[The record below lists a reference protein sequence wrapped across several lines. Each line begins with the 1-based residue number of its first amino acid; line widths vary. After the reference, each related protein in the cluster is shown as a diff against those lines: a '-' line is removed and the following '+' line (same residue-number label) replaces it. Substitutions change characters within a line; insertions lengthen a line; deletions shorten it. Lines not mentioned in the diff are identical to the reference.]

1 MSSFGS
7 RPTATLDTISV
18 IIRLRDRVQNHQSAD
33 SLSRLP
39 LLATETGECFS
50 EVSVFNVAQMNTV
63 AVSVTQLCETTHS
76 DPVLYKYNISV
87 FTKGWPSQIN
97 NVLKPYRTRW
107 TELSVEEGCIMWGAR
122 VVIPKKLQVTIL
134 QMLHEGHVGVVRVK
148 RITQSFAW
156 WPGVNTDIEE
166 LVKTCKNCQQDHKS
180 QEFAPHCT
188 HGCGHLSRG

>member
-1 MSSFGS
+1 MYQC
-7 RPTATLDTISV
+7 L
-18 IIRLRDRVQNHQSAD
+18 Q
-33 SLSRLP
+33 
-39 LLATETGECFS
+39 
-50 EVSVFNVAQMNTV
+50 
-63 AVSVTQLCETTHS
+63 
-76 DPVLYKYNISV
+76 
-87 FTKGWPSQIN
+87 KGWPSQIN
-97 NVLKPYRTRW
+97 NVLKPYRIRQ

-134 QMLHEGHVGVVRVK
+134 QMLHEGHVGMVRVK

-156 WPGVNTDIEE
+156 WPGVDTDIEE